1 MEVQAGPDGTV
12 EIVEQHQQQMQQMI
26 PVDPPQVNGHAVEGQ
41 EPVIVVEQ
49 PPPPPPKPRLYDM
62 DLERVHVELYRNKY
76 LTPFDFLHDIRKI
89 VHNAEVCVID
99 DLERLHK
106 AQAMLTA
113 TEVSL
118 NDFDQTFRM
127 DCERMAIR
135 ERKRRG
141 DRKQQREKEKA
152 EKREKEKEKEGETQA
167 NEAGDLNNPYAPG
180 TRRSAR
186 NNGQEPEV
194 AITDP
199 LQLERRLKRGR
210 SAEGN
215 VTDGCQSSEEA
226 GQGRSPKRSR
236 VASEDG
242 QHTPQSLFPVPF
254 TKSTTPVPDGT
265 LQPPQHG
272 PQLMHPSPRRTG
284 GFDPSLLN
292 PAPMLDGIGL
302 HQNGTPSASAQNGVT
317 PPPPSTLSST
327 PTFQTQQRLE
337 SPNPFVVAAQPP
349 QQEVPVVPVQGAV
362 DQQPDGGASEE
373 QQNVPH
379 PESEPPAEPPA
390 PEPMEVVRTPT
401 PLPDFH
407 IDEYGMEQL
416 KDYLRVST
424 AGLNIEELEQ
434 LRATCLA
441 AVWRHRT
448 EWDRTALVA
457 ELLSL
462 AKEFVQEVLAEDAEM
477 SP

>member
-1 MEVQAGPDGTV
+1 MEVQAGPNGTV
-12 EIVEQHQQQMQQMI
+12 EIVEQHQQQTQQVI
-26 PVDPPQVNGHAVEGQ
+26 PADPPQANGHVVEGQ

-49 PPPPPPKPRLYDM
+49 PPPPPPRPHLYDM
-62 DLERVHVELYRNKY
+62 DLERVHVELYRNRY

-89 VHNAEVCVID
+89 VHNAEVCAID
-99 DLERLHK
+99 DLDRLHK

-113 TEVSL
+113 TEVSV
-118 NDFDQTFRM
+118 NDFDQAFRM
-127 DCERMAIR
+127 DCERMAVR
-135 ERKRRG
+135 ERKRRD
-141 DRKQQREKEKA
+141 DRKKQREKEKA
-152 EKREKEKEKEGETQA
+152 EKAEKEEKEKEAQADETA
-167 NEAGDLNNPYAPG
+167 DPNNPYAPG

-186 NNGQEPEV
+186 NSGQEPEV

-215 VTDGCQSSEEA
+215 LTDGRQSSEEA
-226 GQGRSPKRSR
+226 GEGRSPKRSR
-236 VASEDG
+236 VASEDE
-242 QHTPQSLFPVPF
+242 QHASQSILPIQFTNRSTP
-254 TKSTTPVPDGT
+254 TPDGA
-265 LQPPQHG
+265 LQPPQHET
-272 PQLMHPSPRRTG
+272 QLMHPSPRRTG

-292 PAPMLDGIGL
+292 PAPMLDGIGFDP
-302 HQNGTPSASAQNGVT
+302 NRTPSGSAQNGIT

-327 PTFQTQQRLE
+327 PTFPTQQRPE
-337 SPNPFVVAAQPP
+337 SPNPFIFTGQQP
-349 QQEVPVVPVQGAV
+349 QQEASVTPTLPIDRQSNGA
-362 DQQPDGGASEE
+362 GSEE
-373 QQNVPH
+373 RQDAPP
-379 PESEPPAEPPA
+379 PEGEPSTEPPE
-390 PEPMEVVRTPT
+390 PEPMEVTRTPT

-407 IDEYGMEQL
+407 IDEHGMEHL

-424 AGLNIEELEQ
+424 AELNIEELEQ

-448 EWDRTALVA
+448 EWDRTALVD
-457 ELLSL
+457 ELLSI

>member
-1 MEVQAGPDGTV
+1 MEVQAGPDGTI
-12 EIVEQHQQQMQQMI
+12 EIVEQHQQQMEQLQQMV
-26 PVDPPQVNGHAVEGQ
+26 PVDLPQINGHVVEGQ

-49 PPPPPPKPRLYDM
+49 PPPPPPKPHLYDM

-76 LTPFDFLHDIRKI
+76 LTPFDFFHDIRKI
-89 VHNAEVCVID
+89 VHNAEVCAID
-99 DLERLHK
+99 DLERLHR

-118 NDFDQTFRM
+118 NDFDQAFRLE
-127 DCERMAIR
+127 CERMAVR
-135 ERKRRG
+135 ERKRRE
-141 DRKQQREKEKA
+141 DRKKQREKEKA
-152 EKREKEKEKEGETQA
+152 EKEAQVTETA
-167 NEAGDLNNPYAPG
+167 DPNEPYAPG

-215 VTDGCQSSEEA
+215 LTDGRQSSEEA
-226 GQGRSPKRSR
+226 GAGRSPKRSR
-236 VASEDG
+236 VASEDE
-242 QHTPQSLFPVPF
+242 QHTTQSLLPVQF
-254 TKSTTPVPDGT
+254 TKSATPVPDGT
-265 LQPPQHG
+265 LQPPH

-292 PAPMLDGIGL
+292 PVPVADGTGF
-302 HQNGTPSASAQNGVT
+302 HQNGTPTASAQNGAT
-317 PPPPSTLSST
+317 PPPSSTLSST
-327 PTFQTQQRLE
+327 PTFPMQQRLE
-337 SPNPFVVAAQPP
+337 SPNPFIVTAQQPKQP
-349 QQEVPVVPVQGAV
+349 QQDATLIPAQGSI
-362 DQQPDGGASEE
+362 DQPSNGAASEE
-373 QQNVPH
+373 QRCVPQ
-379 PESEPPAEPPA
+379 PEDEPPTEPPI
-390 PEPMEVVRTPT
+390 PEPMEIARTPT

-424 AGLNIEELEQ
+424 AELSIEELEQ

-441 AVWRHRT
+441 AVWSHRT
-448 EWDRTALVA
+448 EWDRTALVG
-457 ELLSL
+457 ELLSI
-462 AKEFVQEVLAEDAEM
+462 AKEFVQEVLGEDAEM
-477 SP
+477 SI

>member
-1 MEVQAGPDGTV
+1 MQVGPNGVV
-12 EIVEQHQQQMQQMI
+12 EIVEEHQQETQQMI
-26 PVDPPQVNGHAVEGQ
+26 PADPPQTNGHVVEGQ
-41 EPVIVVEQ
+41 EPVIIVEQ
-49 PPPPPPKPRLYDM
+49 PPPPLPRPHLYDM

-76 LTPFDFLHDIRKI
+76 LTPFDFLHDIQKI
-89 VHNAEVCVID
+89 VHNAEVCAMD
-99 DLERLHK
+99 DLDRLHK

-118 NDFDQTFRM
+118 NDFDQTFRL
-127 DCERMAIR
+127 DCERMAVR
-135 ERKRRG
+135 ERKRRD
-141 DRKQQREKEKA
+141 DRKKQREKEKA
-152 EKREKEKEKEGETQA
+152 EKEEKEKEALADETA
-167 NEAGDLNNPYAPG
+167 DPNNPYAPG

-186 NNGQEPEV
+186 NSGQEPEV

-215 VTDGCQSSEEA
+215 LTDGHQSSEEA
-226 GQGRSPKRSR
+226 GEGRSPKRSR
-236 VASEDG
+236 VASEDE
-242 QHTPQSLFPVPF
+242 QQAMQSLLPLQF

-265 LQPPQHG
+265 LQPFQHET
-272 PQLMHPSPRRTG
+272 QLVHPSPRRTG

-292 PAPMLDGIGL
+292 PAPMPDGIGFDP
-302 HQNGTPSASAQNGVT
+302 NRTPSGSAQNGIT

-327 PTFQTQQRLE
+327 PTFPTQQRLE
-337 SPNPFVVAAQPP
+337 SPNPFIFTAQQP
-349 QQEVPVVPVQGAV
+349 QQEAPVVPTHPV
-362 DQQPDGGASEE
+362 DQQPNGVGSEE
-373 QQNVPH
+373 QQDAPR
-379 PESEPPAEPPA
+379 PEVEPSAEPPA
-390 PEPMEVVRTPT
+390 SEPMEVARTPT

-407 IDEYGMEQL
+407 IDEHGMEQL

-424 AGLNIEELEQ
+424 AELNIEELEQ

-448 EWDRTALVA
+448 EWDRTALA
-457 ELLSL
+457 GELLST
-462 AKEFVQEVLAEDAEM
+462 AKEFVQEVLVEDTEM

>member
-1 MEVQAGPDGTV
+1 MEVQAGPDGSV
-12 EIVEQHQQQMQQMI
+12 EVVEQHQQMQQMV
-26 PVDPPQVNGHAVEGQ
+26 PADPPQINGHVIEGQ

-49 PPPPPPKPRLYDM
+49 PPPPPPKPPLYDM

-89 VHNAEVCVID
+89 VHNAEVCAID

-118 NDFDQTFRM
+118 NDFDQTFRLE
-127 DCERMAIR
+127 CERTAVR
-135 ERKRRG
+135 ERKRR
-141 DRKQQREKEKA
+141 DHRKKQREKKKA
-152 EKREKEKEKEGETQA
+152 EREKEKEKEAQVT
-167 NEAGDLNNPYAPG
+167 EAADLNNPYAPG

-186 NNGQEPEV
+186 NTGQEPEV
-194 AITDP
+194 PITDP
-199 LQLERRLKRGR
+199 LQLERRLKRSR

-215 VTDGCQSSEEA
+215 LTDGHQSSEEA
-226 GQGRSPKRSR
+226 GEGRSPKRSR
-236 VASEDG
+236 VASEDE
-242 QHTPQSLFPVPF
+242 QRTTQSLPAQFS
-254 TKSTTPVPDGT
+254 KSTTPVPDGT
-265 LQPPQHG
+265 LQLPH

-292 PAPMLDGIGL
+292 PAPMPDGIGF
-302 HQNGTPSASAQNGVT
+302 HQNGTPTVSTQNGIT

-327 PTFQTQQRLE
+327 PTFPPQQRLE
-337 SPNPFVVAAQPP
+337 SPNPFIVAAQQP
-349 QQEVPVVPVQGAV
+349 QQEVPVVPAQGSTG
-362 DQQPDGGASEE
+362 QQPDGPVPEE
-373 QQNVPH
+373 RQNSPH
-379 PESEPPAEPPA
+379 PEGEPSTEPLA
-390 PEPMEVVRTPT
+390 PEPMEIARTPT

-424 AGLNIEELEQ
+424 AELSIEELEQ

-441 AVWRHRT
+441 AVWRHRM
-448 EWDRTALVA
+448 EWDRTALVG
-457 ELLSL
+457 ELLSA

>member
-1 MEVQAGPDGTV
+1 MQAGPDGTV
-12 EIVEQHQQQMQQMI
+12 EMVEQHQQQTQETVPI
-26 PVDPPQVNGHAVEGQ
+26 DPPQVNGHVIEGQ
-41 EPVIVVEQ
+41 EPVIVVDQ
-49 PPPPPPKPRLYDM
+49 PPPPPPPLHPKPHLYDM

-89 VHNAEVCVID
+89 VHNTEACAID

-118 NDFDQTFRM
+118 NDFDQAFRLE
-127 DCERMAIR
+127 CERMAIR
-135 ERKRRG
+135 ERKRRD
-141 DRKQQREKEKA
+141 DRKKQREKEKA
-152 EKREKEKEKEGETQA
+152 EKAKETQA
-167 NEAGDLNNPYAPG
+167 TEAADPNNPYAPG

-186 NNGQEPEV
+186 NSGQEPEV

-215 VTDGCQSSEEA
+215 LTDGPQSSEEA
-226 GQGRSPKRSR
+226 GEGRSPKRSR

-242 QHTPQSLFPVPF
+242 QRASQSIPVQF
-254 TKSTTPVPDGT
+254 TKSTTPVPDGAS
-265 LQPPQHG
+265 QPPN

-292 PAPMLDGIGL
+292 PAPMPDGIVF
-302 HQNGTPSASAQNGVT
+302 HPNGTPSASASVQNGAT

-327 PTFQTQQRLE
+327 PTFPIQQRLE
-337 SPNPFVVAAQPP
+337 SPNPFVVVPQQP
-349 QQEVPVVPVQGAV
+349 QQEVHVVPAQGPV
-362 DQQPDGGASEE
+362 DQQPKGAASEE
-373 QQNVPH
+373 QQVVPN
-379 PESEPPAEPPA
+379 PEGEQSAEPTA
-390 PEPMEVVRTPT
+390 PEPMEIARTPT

-407 IDEYGMEQL
+407 TDEYGMKQL
-416 KDYLRVST
+416 KDYLRIST
-424 AGLNIEELEQ
+424 AELNIEELEQ

-448 EWDRTALVA
+448 EWDRTALVG
-457 ELLSL
+457 ELLSIT
-462 AKEFVQEVLAEDAEM
+462 KEFVQEVLAEDIEM
-477 SP
+477 SS